1 MSAGPLEL
9 LRSYRRAIGES
20 GSVSPSRGTDV
31 GRRPEPAR
39 LKDADSNIA
48 TNLSSLLLPL
58 SGENVSIGSAA
69 AVRWSSEPGGVW
81 QQPVAGRNDH
91 KRHQADG
98 WKESPNETPS
108 LHACQGQH
116 TAWSQTGSSGPA
128 VSGAAEGRIPV
139 LISLQRVC
147 AEDKNGGTNSP
158 HKAGVM
164 LFSRLLVSER
174 RTAAIS
180 CSSSLRRLQ
189 NDLPLVC
196 YFYAESKQSTKRALS
211 IASYSRGT
219 LLTSHTQEDLV

>member
-128 VSGAAEGRIPV
+128 VSGAAEGRISV
-139 LISLQRVC
+139 LSLQRVC